1 MPLINYTVCP
11 VCGGDFLVACFQVK
25 DYTVSQNN
33 FEIISCSNCKV
44 RLTQNVPDAEGIGPY
59 YKSEN
64 YISHTNTNKGL
75 VNKLYGFVR
84 NYTLK
89 RKKKLVQRATGKQ
102 AGSLLDVGSGV
113 GSFANIMQ
121 QYQWRVTALEPDTDA
136 RSKAKELYNLQLQP
150 SEQLFNLPDNSY
162 DAITLWHV
170 LEHVHALEKYLQTF
184 NRLLTA
190 NGTLIIAVPNYTSY
204 DADVYGPYWAAY
216 DVPRHL
222 YHFSPHS
229 MKVLMQRYGFC
240 VEKMKPMWFDS
251 FYVSLLSNRYRYGR
265 FRYWK
270 AAVTGLWSNIKALA
284 NAEKCSSVIYVIK
297 KKEV

>member
-1 MPLINYTVCP
+1 MSLINYTVCP
-11 VCGGDFLVACFQVK
+11 VCGTNSLDACFQVK
-25 DYTVSQNN
+25 DYTVSQSD
-33 FEIISCSNCKV
+33 FEIINCNSCTV
-44 RLTQNVPDAEGIGPY
+44 RLTQSVPDAAGIGTY

-84 NYTLK
+84 NYTLQG
-89 RKKKLVQRATGKQ
+89 KKKLVQRATGKQ
-102 AGSLLDVGSGV
+102 AAALLDVGSGV

-121 QYQWRVTALEPDTDA
+121 QHQWHVTALEPDGDA
-136 RSKAKELYNLQLQP
+136 RNKAHELYNLQLQP
-150 SEQLFNLPDNSY
+150 SEQLFSLADNSF

-170 LEHVHALEKYLQTF
+170 LEHVHDLEKYLQTF

-190 NGTLIIAVPNYTSY
+190 NGALIIAVPNYTSY
-204 DADVYGPYWAAY
+204 DAVAYGKYWAAY

-229 MKVLMQRYGFC
+229 MKILMQRYGFY

-251 FYVSLLSNRYRYGR
+251 FYVSLLSNRYKYGR
-265 FRYWK
+265 FRYLK
-270 AAVTGLWSNIKALA
+270 AAAIGLWSNIKAIT
-284 NAEKCSSVIYVIK
+284 NSEKCSSVIYVIK
-297 KKEV
+297 KNQV